1 VRFSN
6 SKADEPDTYKTTRVD
21 SLLSGASLV
30 NMDAPSNPRFAEECR
45 VHYEEWF
52 LKEVDRG
59 LAEADRGEFADHD
72 AVRKMIDERYCG

>member
-1 VRFSN
+1 
-6 SKADEPDTYKTTRVD
+6 
-21 SLLSGASLV
+21 
-30 NMDAPSNPRFAEECR
+30 MDAPSNPRFAEECR
-45 VHYEEWF
+45 MHYEEWF